1 MAETLHFTAA
11 MIGVVAVTNTAANML
26 VQRQFGLL
34 ADKWGDRTVSIVLAF
49 LIPLVPLIWGLWVRV
64 YWHAIAVEILSG
76 LLWGGFNLVHF
87 NSLLT
92 QTPEDQRARFS
103 AYYQIIVTLSMAL
116 GAALGRFDP
125 RDRIRG
131 RYPRINYWA
140 PDCAVIFL
148 VLVKETSTSNRP
160 HPINTLPCQ
169 GWTGN
174 IFKTGTRLVVHQKQE
189 SPTNASII
197 RGSSP
202 PSREY
207 VNLS

>member
-116 GAALGRFDP
+116 GAAFGSFLIPVIEFVGVTLASTIGRL
-125 RDRIRG
+125 I
-131 RYPRINYWA
+131 A
-140 PDCAVIFL
+140 AVIFL
-148 VLVKETSTSNRP
+148 VLVKETSTLEQ
-160 HPINTLPCQ
+160 T
-169 GWTGN
+169 
-174 IFKTGTRLVVHQKQE
+174 
-189 SPTNASII
+189 SPD
-197 RGSSP
+197 
-202 PSREY
+202 
-207 VNLS
+207 